1 MSDTSNQKPS
11 LQDREPDNR
20 FGEERLKMVM
30 VSDVEGQPPPR
41 ISNSF
46 KKYTHFQSL
55 GEGGKACLVSCKD
68 TNLGRRVVLKM
79 LRPEIADD
87 QVELRRL
94 IREARITAQ
103 LQHPATVPLYELGQN
118 DDGDW
123 FFAMKKI
130 EGHTLFEII
139 VGLARREESMERD
152 FDLNRLLS
160 ILTQIG
166 DALGYAHVRGVIHRD
181 VKPEN
186 IIVGM
191 FGEVTL
197 IDWGAAKVWGMPND
211 GDEETKGQRGGTPLY
226 MSPEQVVGNRIVDER
241 SDIFSL
247 GVVMYEMLAQREPF
261 RGRDVSETFDNIVNC
276 EPMGPREAAPHRFI
290 PIPLEKICL
299 KAMAKQPNKRYQS
312 MREFMDAINK
322 YRADALLRASV

>member
-1 MSDTSNQKPS
+1 MNEPIERTPTKPPH
-11 LQDREPDNR
+11 PDLG

-30 VSDVEGQPPPR
+30 VSDIEGQPPPR

-46 KKYTHFQSL
+46 KKYTHFKL
-55 GEGGKACLVSCKD
+55 LTEGGKARLVSCKD

-79 LRPEIADD
+79 LRPDIKED

-103 LQHPATVPLYELGQN
+103 LQHPATVPMYELGQDEAGN
-118 DDGDW
+118 W

-139 VGLARREESMERD
+139 VGLAQKDEQIERE

-160 ILTQIG
+160 ILTQVG

-197 IDWGAAKVWGMPND
+197 IDWGAAKVWGIPND

-226 MSPEQVVGNRIVDER
+226 MSPEQVVGHRIVDER
-241 SDIFSL
+241 TDIFSMGIVL
-247 GVVMYEMLAQREPF
+247 YEMLTQREPF
-261 RGRDVSETFDNIVNC
+261 RGRNIPETFENIVNR
-276 EPMGPREAAPHRFI
+276 EPIRPREAAPHRFI
-290 PIPLEKICL
+290 PLQVEQICL
-299 KAMAKQPNKRYQS
+299 KALEKDPNKRYQT
-312 MREFMDAINK
+312 MREFINAINK
-322 YRADALLRASV
+322 FRADALLRGSV

>member
-1 MSDTSNQKPS
+1 MSTKESKS
-11 LQDREPDNR
+11 KESA
-20 FGEERLKMVM
+20 FGEDRLKMVF
-30 VSDVEGQPPPR
+30 VSDVEGEPPPK

-46 KKYTHFQSL
+46 RKYTHFRDLST
-55 GEGGKACLVSCKD
+55 GGKASLLSCKD

-79 LRPEIADD
+79 LRPELSGDD
-87 QVELRRL
+87 VELRRL

-118 DDGDW
+118 ENGDW

-139 VGLARREESMERD
+139 VGLSRQEPGMEKD
-152 FDLNRLLS
+152 FNLNRLLG
-160 ILTQIG
+160 ILTQVG
-166 DALGYAHVRGVIHRD
+166 DALAYAHVRGVIHRD

-211 GDEETKGQRGGTPLY
+211 GDENTKGQRGGTPLY
-226 MSPEQVVGNRIVDER
+226 MSPEQVLGNRLVDER
-241 SDIFSL
+241 TDIFSL
-247 GVVMYEMLAQREPF
+247 GVVMYEMLCQREPF
-261 RGRDVSETFDNIVNC
+261 RGPNIAATFDNIINH
-276 EPMGPREAAPHRFI
+276 EPVPPREAAPHRI
-290 PIPLEKICL
+290 IPLVLEEICL
-299 KAMAKQPNKRYQS
+299 RALRKMPNDRFDT
-312 MREFMDAINK
+312 MRDMMFAIDK
-322 YRADALLRASV
+322 FRSDSLLRGNA

>member
-1 MSDTSNQKPS
+1 MNSEE
-11 LQDREPDNR
+11 REPKESA
-20 FGEERLKMVM
+20 FGEDRLKMVL
-30 VSDVEGQPPPR
+30 VSDIEGEPPPK

-46 KKYTHFQSL
+46 KKYTHFHSL
-55 GEGGKACLVSCKD
+55 STGGKASLMSCKD

-79 LRPEIADD
+79 LRPELSGDD
-87 QVELRRL
+87 VELRRL

-103 LQHPATVPLYELGQN
+103 LQHPATVPMYELGQTEN
-118 DDGDW
+118 GDW

-139 VGLARREESMERD
+139 VGLARREAPMEKE
-152 FDLNRLLS
+152 FNLNRLLG
-160 ILTQIG
+160 ILTQVG

-211 GDEETKGQRGGTPLY
+211 GDENTKGQRGGTPLY
-226 MSPEQVVGNRIVDER
+226 MSPEQVVGNRLVDER
-241 SDIFSL
+241 TDVFSL
-247 GVVMYEMLAQREPF
+247 GVVMYEMLCQREPF
-261 RGRDVSETFDNIVNC
+261 RGPDISATFDNIVNKL
-276 EPMGPREAAPHRFI
+276 PVPPREAAPHRYI
-290 PIPLEKICL
+290 PQVLEDICL
-299 KAMAKQPNKRYQS
+299 RAMQKRPDDRYNT
-312 MREFMDAINK
+312 MRDMMIAIEK
-322 YRADALLRASV
+322 FRSDALLRGSS